1 MIFKI
6 DRKNVKQGLF
16 GFDQNQF
23 KCFQETLEA
32 LVLLPPAS
40 LFDQSNVSSVWMEVV
55 ERTSKFLRSVVMGD
69 LSTDPGAV
77 EIPSKDKNTALTLL
91 LGMF

>member
-1 MIFKI
+1 M
-6 DRKNVKQGLF
+6 
-16 GFDQNQF
+16 
-23 KCFQETLEA
+23 
-32 LVLLPPAS
+32 LLPPAS

-91 LGMF
+91 LGMV

>member
-1 MIFKI
+1 M
-6 DRKNVKQGLF
+6 
-16 GFDQNQF
+16 
-23 KCFQETLEA
+23 
-32 LVLLPPAS
+32 LLPPAS

-91 LGMF
+91 LGMVAIVSIKMSITTFLGHNYAQVLFT